1 MAHVRSLFFKGPLSD
16 VENKAV
22 KAFKLGRPSDVIWNI
37 TNKCNLLC
45 DHCYMAA
52 DCTSLP
58 NELSDEE
65 TIALVHQM
73 GERELPALFLS
84 GGEPMMRKNFW
95 EILELARSYGIRVT
109 VSTNCTLMNR
119 EAAKRLKANG
129 IDWIATSLYG
139 PAEFHDAMVGVPGT
153 RDRVIEAIK
162 ILREEGVNVA
172 IKTAI
177 SAATW
182 PYIYDLIAEAK
193 ALDVGLLYF
202 CDLITAGRSEGEDDG
217 RITAEQWRELGDFI
231 VEDILSEES
240 TMEWD
245 IGAMPSFIP
254 FVAEKFVERG
264 IDVSNGLERL
274 KTISACP
281 VGKGHMNINSEGGIM
296 PCQFAQDWTIGNRP
310 RDDAAGGRLRAVQ
323 ARRAGVRGR
332 VRARGVRV
340 LAHLPRLPR
349 QGLAAHRRRRWPRT
363 SRACSTPSSTA
374 ATSSRTSRR
383 RLSSSVRRRAR
394 CRGSASGAATRR
406 PGPTPVPRMARALC
420 FMCGDAAAVEPTW
433 VHAVCQIVER
443 WHWGEQPC
451 RFLQRE
457 LTRSPNGHSLY
468 SFSRC

>member
-1 MAHVRSLFFKGPLSD
+1 MAHVRSLFFKGPLAD
-16 VENKAV
+16 VENKAIT
-22 KAFKLGRPSDVIWNI
+22 AFKLGRPSDVIWNI

-58 NELSDEE
+58 NELTDEE
-65 TIALVHQM
+65 TIALVDQM
-73 GERELPALFLS
+73 GERQLPALFLS
-84 GGEPMMRKNFW
+84 GGEPMMRSNFW

-119 EAAKRLKANG
+119 EAAKRLRANG

-139 PAEFHDAMVGVPGT
+139 PAEFHDNMVGVPGT

-162 ILREEGVNVA
+162 ILREEGVKVA

-231 VEDILSEES
+231 VDDILSEES

-254 FVAEKFVERG
+254 FVAERFVERG

-296 PCQFAQDWTIGNRP
+296 PCQFAQDWTIGTV
-310 RDDAAGGRLRAVQ
+310 RDMSLQEAVTELYELDQ
-323 ARRAGVRGR
+323 QESKGVCSPE
-332 VRARGVRV
+332 ACEY
-340 LAHLPRLPR
+340 
-349 QGLAAHRRRRWPRT
+349 
-363 SRACSTPSSTA
+363 SRI
-374 ATSSRTSRR
+374 
-383 RLSSSVRRRAR
+383 
-394 CRGSASGAATRR
+394 CRGCRAKAWQRTGDPMAEDVTCLLHSEFDRSALVGKIEATPEFERSAPCSA
-406 PGPTPVPRMARALC
+406 PGSC
-420 FMCGDAAAVEPTW
+420 
-433 VHAVCQIVER
+433 
-443 WHWGEQPC
+443 
-451 RFLQRE
+451 
-457 LTRSPNGHSLY
+457 
-468 SFSRC
+468 